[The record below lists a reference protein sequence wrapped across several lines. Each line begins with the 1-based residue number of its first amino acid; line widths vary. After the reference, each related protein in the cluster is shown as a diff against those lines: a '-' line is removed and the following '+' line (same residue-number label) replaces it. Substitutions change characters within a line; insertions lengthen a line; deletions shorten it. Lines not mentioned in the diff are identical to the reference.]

1 MAYDSKGRLVLS
13 HNLSTREN
21 LDMIAECL
29 GDFRISTLGGRDLGM
44 LCTSP
49 KVNMWSKHKP
59 IRRREVKVLTAD
71 QRAKVSFGIDMS
83 GCSASDYETLLTKA
97 INNNCEYGY
106 LRPRGGD
113 YNEPFRGFD
122 FDGYRHN
129 ATVPYKYTFVH
140 FDSNVAGWM
149 DVIVSP
155 NADLMLSEIDPTMLP
170 SSDMSKCNLAL
181 LYRKKGTTSGGGC
194 IFPKIDGRYITLA
207 DIENSASAPV
217 ARFNMPAQGDYYFVA
232 AVTDATENNMEDMYW
247 MYLPKA
253 IFSAKYDPSSKG
265 FEWYYPEGEYG
276 AIGLPA
282 YGNTSIEVSEVQVRF
297 SLDIE
302 GFQGYAGDLTIEIGE
317 YDGDFIVADSMVVE
331 AWGDDA
337 RENDVFTFTGI
348 RSKFP
353 NPTIDNIYI
362 VASLTYTDNKNSYI
376 YDKVMYFDFI
386 GGRQTTTYNPVSLKQ
401 IWDAWDW

>member
-21 LDMIAECL
+21 LDMIAECI
-29 GDFRISTLGGRDLGM
+29 GDFRISTLGGRDVGM

-49 KVNMWSKHKP
+49 VINMWSKNKP
-59 IRRREVKVLTAD
+59 IRRPEVKVLTAE

-106 LRPRGGD
+106 LKPRGGD

-149 DVIVSP
+149 DVMVSP

-194 IFPKIDGRYITLA
+194 IFPKVDGKYITLA
-207 DIENSASAPV
+207 DIENSSSAPV
-217 ARFNMPAQGDYYFVA
+217 ARFNMPAQGEYYFVA

-265 FEWYYPEGEYG
+265 FEWYYLDGYG
-276 AIGLPA
+276 AVGVPA
-282 YGNTSIEVSEVQVRF
+282 YGNTSVPVQQVVVRF
-297 SLDIE
+297 GLDVE
-302 GFQGYAGDLTIEIGE
+302 DFLGSGGDLTIEIGE
-317 YDGDFIVADSMVVE
+317 YDGDFIVNDSIVVE

-337 RENDVFTFTGI
+337 RNDEFTFTGI
-348 RSKFP
+348 GSKFP

-362 VASLTYTDNKNSYI
+362 VASLTYSEVSGSSY

-401 IWDAWDW
+401 IYDAWNW

>member
-1 MAYDSKGRLVLS
+1 MAYDSKGRLVLG

-21 LDMIAECL
+21 LDMIAECI
-29 GDFRISTLGGRDLGM
+29 GDFRISTLGGRDVGM

-49 KVNMWSKHKP
+49 VINMWSKNKP
-59 IRRREVKVLTAD
+59 IRRPEVKVLTAE

-106 LRPRGGD
+106 LKPRGGD

-149 DVIVSP
+149 DVMVSP

-194 IFPKIDGRYITLA
+194 IFPKVDGKYITLA
-207 DIENSASAPV
+207 DIENSSSAPV
-217 ARFNMPAQGDYYFVA
+217 ARFNMPAQGEYYFVA

-253 IFSAKYDPSSKG
+253 IFSAKYDPSSQG
-265 FEWYYPEGEYG
+265 FEWYYSDDYG
-276 AIGLPA
+276 AVGVPA
-282 YGNTSIEVSEVQVRF
+282 YGNTSVPVQQVVVRF
-297 SLDIE
+297 GLDVE
-302 GFQGYAGDLTIEIGE
+302 DFLGSGGDLTIEIGE
-317 YDGDFIVADSMVVE
+317 YDGDFIVNDSIVVE

-337 RENDVFTFTGI
+337 RNDEFTFTGI
-348 RSKFP
+348 GSKFP

-362 VASLTYTDNKNSYI
+362 VASLTYSEVSGSSY

-386 GGRQTTTYNPVSLKQ
+386 GGRQTTSYNPVSLKQ
-401 IWDAWDW
+401 IWDAWNW

>member
-1 MAYDSKGRLVLS
+1 MLS

-29 GDFRISTLGGRDLGM
+29 GDFRISTLGGRDVGM
-44 LCTSP
+44 LCTSL
-49 KVNMWSKHKP
+49 KVNMWSKNKP
-59 IRRREVKVLTAD
+59 IRRPEVKVLTAD

-129 ATVPYKYTFVH
+129 ATVPYNYTFVH

-181 LYRKKGTTSGGGC
+181 LYRKKGTTYGGGC

-217 ARFNMPAQGDYYFVA
+217 ARFNMPGQGDYYFVA

-265 FEWYYPEGEYG
+265 FEWYYLDGYG
-276 AIGLPA
+276 AVGIPA
-282 YGNTSIEVSEVQVRF
+282 YGNTSVDVQQVVVRF
-297 SLDIE
+297 GLDVE
-302 GFQGYAGDLTIEIGE
+302 DFRGSGGDLTIEIGE
-317 YDGDFIVADSMVVE
+317 YDGDFHVAKTINVE

-337 RENDVFTFTGI
+337 REDEFTFTGI
-348 RSKFP
+348 GQAFP

-362 VASLTYTDNKNSYI
+362 VARLTYSEISGSGY

-386 GGRQTTTYNPVSLKQ
+386 GGRQTTQYNPVSLKQ